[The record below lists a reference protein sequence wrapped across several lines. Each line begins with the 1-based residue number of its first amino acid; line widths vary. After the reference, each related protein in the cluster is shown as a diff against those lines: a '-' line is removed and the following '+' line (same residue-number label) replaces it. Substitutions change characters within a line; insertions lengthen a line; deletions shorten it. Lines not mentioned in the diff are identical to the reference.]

1 MLCPKCKTLNDKNN
15 AFCINC
21 GEIFRSN
28 PNLPPTLIA
37 PDPEDPSQ
45 APPTAKPPID
55 ETDYLST
62 PTVFGIR
69 PQDFQNEPQKTQPPL
84 QMNFEPS
91 QVNFQPSKANL
102 DAAPPVFDQSFSNF
116 SPVPQQSPPKKSG
129 KGLLVGGGVLLLLLL
144 VGGIIGAVVLLKKAK
159 PANEALPTH
168 LGLFIQSADKTA
180 VTEIQKQDLTN
191 AMEGKDK
198 ILKEETMPGVES
210 KPNLILYSDG
220 KDIPL
225 GDLKLIQ
232 LDSVKADGT
241 MKQIDYKASPVDGK
255 PEMKR
260 LWFPENLAKG
270 KYAFA
275 LIDGFFDDGKHKF
288 WVFQVKESDKTDNA
302 AMSKDA
308 TVTLKN
314 KSKNSNTNVTKT
326 SPSPKATIEQPAGS
340 RVAFSSRN
348 GLSIRN
354 GPSLTAPKI
363 GSLKKGQKVYVI
375 GNSTNYDNWNGLEGT
390 WADIQT
396 ETGQRGWVF
405 SPLLNY

>member
-37 PDPEDPSQ
+37 PDSDEPLQ
-45 APPTAKPPID
+45 TPPAKNID
-55 ETDYLST
+55 NTDYLST
-62 PTVFGIR
+62 PTIFGIKQSDL
-69 PQDFQNEPQKTQPPL
+69 PPETQKTQQSHANFDAAPPV
-84 QMNFEPS
+84 FDTVPPPVVE
-91 QVNFQPSKANL
+91 
-102 DAAPPVFDQSFSNF
+102 AAPPVFDQSFSNF
-116 SPVPQQSPPKKSG
+116 NPPPSQPPRPKGG
-129 KGLLVGGGVLLLLLL
+129 KGLLVGGGILLLLLL
-144 VGGIIGAVVLLKKAK
+144 VGGIIGAVMLLKKVK
-159 PANEALPTH
+159 PATEALPSH

-180 VTEIQKQDLTN
+180 VTEIQKQDFTN

-198 ILKEETMPGVES
+198 ILKDESMPSVES
-210 KPNLILYSDG
+210 KPNIILYSDG

-232 LDSVKADGT
+232 LDTVKPDGT
-241 MKQIDYKASPVDGK
+241 MKQIDFKASPVEGK
-255 PEMKR
+255 TEMKR
-260 LWFPENLAKG
+260 LFFSENLAKG

-288 WVFQVKESDKTDNA
+288 WVFQIKESDKTDNA

-314 KSKNSNTNVTKT
+314 KSKNTTTTKT
-326 SPSPKATIEQPAGS
+326 SPSPKATVEQPTGS
-340 RVAFSSRN
+340 RVAYSSRN
-348 GLSIRN
+348 GLTIRN
-354 GPSLTAPKI
+354 GPSLTAPKV
-363 GSLKKGQKVYVI
+363 GSLRKDQKVYVI
-375 GNSTNYDNWNGLEGT
+375 GNSTNYDNWQGMEGT
-390 WADIQT
+390 WANIQT

-405 SPLLNY
+405 SPLIKY